1 MLNVCLGQSGL
12 KNWTAGACRGFV
24 VLIKFEAALTP
35 DSAAAG
41 GPAETDISMLYLFL
55 LNYCLDK
62 KQPHSAPIRRILES
76 VPMERTLPA
85 VAGYSNSFLAPVR
98 EVVGR
103 PGEGAERGAISLCHR
118 PAFN

>member
-24 VLIKFEAALTP
+24 VLIKFEAALAP

-62 KQPHSAPIRRILES
+62 KTTTLRANQTDFRECANEKDVTRRGGLHQFFS
-76 VPMERTLPA
+76 GA
-85 VAGYSNSFLAPVR
+85 
-98 EVVGR
+98 
-103 PGEGAERGAISLCHR
+103 PGEGAERGAISLCRR